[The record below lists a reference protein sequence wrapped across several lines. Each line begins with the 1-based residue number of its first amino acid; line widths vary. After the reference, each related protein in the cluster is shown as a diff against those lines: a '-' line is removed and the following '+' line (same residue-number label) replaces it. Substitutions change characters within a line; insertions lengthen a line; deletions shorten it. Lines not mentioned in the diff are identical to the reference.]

1 MLRLNKIDYDFLVL
15 VFNSFSLFGFNFSSS
30 DDLANLSTLQT
41 IFAKKWYFRK
51 TALMSMLHT
60 FVSL

>member
-15 VFNSFSLFGFNFSSS
+15 VFNSFSLFDFNFSSS

-41 IFAKKWYFRK
+41 IFAKK
-51 TALMSMLHT
+51 
-60 FVSL
+60 